1 MGGAYE
7 KALEYALV
15 PRFARRGADG
25 RDRAQAVYSDELTEG
40 LLPFTLTLTG
50 GVTGSITVPGQT
62 SVTAAFDTSD
72 WLKPAS
78 FQLSTGAEEKFD
90 SSQLQTE
97 KSGRSLQTVA
107 ADSFT
112 GTLYAYWPF
121 DTEKF
126 SNGTGLTLTAVY
138 TPAGGTEQRQEPQAL
153 KSKVSGIDGVL
164 AAGVQSNTVVYRAST
179 QDERGMTQYQDYTLT
194 IRRMPT
200 LKTLRVTEASGTAA
214 ALDSFD
220 KSTRIYT

>member
-72 WLKPAS
+72 
-78 FQLSTGAEEKFD
+78 
-90 SSQLQTE
+90 
-97 KSGRSLQTVA
+97 
-107 ADSFT
+107 
-112 GTLYAYWPF
+112 
-121 DTEKF
+121 
-126 SNGTGLTLTAVY
+126 
-138 TPAGGTEQRQEPQAL
+138 
-153 KSKVSGIDGVL
+153 
-164 AAGVQSNTVVYRAST
+164 
-179 QDERGMTQYQDYTLT
+179 
-194 IRRMPT
+194 
-200 LKTLRVTEASGTAA
+200 
-214 ALDSFD
+214 
-220 KSTRIYT
+220 